1 MLWYLYDRTGGR
13 VGVGVLHVRG
23 EDAHKVYKVHK
34 ENGLSRFEESAN
46 RHVSI
51 SIVDQER
58 SNVQKSIYL
67 VVLL

>member
-1 MLWYLYDRTGGR
+1 MLN
-13 VGVGVLHVRG
+13 VRG
-23 EDAHKVYKVHK
+23 EDAHNIYKVHK

-67 VVLL
+67 VVLR